1 MSTTPSKIA
10 FITGGNRGLGF
21 ETARELGEAGIAV
34 VLGARDVKKGEEA
47 AAKLGKK
54 GIKAYAIRF
63 DATDPKSFDE
73 AYAYFDRKYGRL
85 DILVNNAG
93 INFEPI
99 GAPNTAPTISPQK
112 LRETFDTNFFAVVE
126 LTQKL
131 LPLLRKSPAGRI
143 VNLSSILG
151 SLALHADPG
160 SRIAGV
166 KNLAYDSSKTALNQ
180 FTVHLAAAL
189 RDTKIKVNSAHP
201 GWVKTELGGE
211 NAPLE
216 VAEGGRTSF
225 QLATLG
231 EDGPTGG
238 FFHLGEPLPW

>member
-1 MSTTPSKIA
+1 MSTPDKIA
-10 FITGGNRGLGF
+10 FITGANRGLGF
-21 ETARELGEAGIAV
+21 ETARELGQAGVTV

-47 AAKLGKK
+47 AAQLAKK
-54 GIKAYAIRF
+54 GIKAEAIRL

-73 AYAYFDRKYGRL
+73 AAAYFEKRYGRL

-93 INFEPI
+93 ISLEPLD
-99 GAPNTAPTISPQK
+99 GKNTALTISPK
-112 LRETFDTNFFAVVE
+112 DLRATFETNFFAVVE

-143 VNLSSILG
+143 VNLSSVLG
-151 SLALHADPG
+151 SLTLHADPG
-160 SRIAGV
+160 SMIAGV

-211 NAPLE
+211 NAPIE

-238 FFHLGEPLPW
+238 FFHLGQSLPW

>member
-1 MSTTPSKIA
+1 MSTPTKIA
-10 FITGGNRGLGF
+10 FITGANRGLGF
-21 ETARELGEAGIAV
+21 ETARELGQAGITV

-47 AAKLGKK
+47 AAKLAKK
-54 GIKAYAIRF
+54 SIQAEAIRL
-63 DATDPKSFDE
+63 DVTDPKSFDE
-73 AYAYFDRKYGRL
+73 AAAYFEKRYGRL

-93 INFEPI
+93 INLETL
-99 GAPNTAPTISPQK
+99 GGGNTALTISPK
-112 LRETFDTNFFAVVE
+112 DLRATFETNFFAVVE

-143 VNLSSILG
+143 VNLSSVLG
-151 SLALHADPG
+151 SLTLHADPG
-160 SRIAGV
+160 SMIAGV
-166 KNLAYDSSKTALNQ
+166 KNLAYDASKTALNQ

-201 GWVKTELGGE
+201 GWVKTDMGGE
-211 NAPLE
+211 NAPIE

-238 FFHLGEPLPW
+238 FFHLGESLPW